1 MAAMLATVLCAALAV
16 AVADARDHVVGGN
29 HGGGW
34 KVPAQPDALNRWAEA
49 TRFHV
54 GDNLVFKFDGAADA
68 VLEVT
73 RDDYNRCGTGS
84 PVATYKPTGGAAA
97 ATVPLTRSGYHF
109 FVGATPGSCDKG
121 ERVIVLVMSEKHSR
135 RGQGFFAPVPAPAM
149 APAQSPLAAGL
160 FQAPAPAPA
169 TGNAGRTAAS
179 GAMLVAA
186 LLGAAAVAG
195 F

>member
-1 MAAMLATVLCAALAV
+1 MAKVLATVLCAALAFAAAV
-16 AVADARDHVVGGN
+16 AVANARDHVVGGN
-29 HGGGW
+29 NGGGW

-49 TRFHV
+49 TRFHI

-73 RDDYNRCGTGS
+73 RDDYNHCGTGS
-84 PVATYKPTGGAAA
+84 PVATHKPTGGAA
-97 ATVPLTRSGYHF
+97 TVPLTSSGYHF
-109 FVGATPGSCDKG
+109 FVGAAPGSCDKG

-135 RGQGFFAPVPAPAM
+135 RGQGFFAPVPAPA
-149 APAQSPLAAGL
+149 QSPLAAGL

-179 GAMLVAA
+179 GAVLVAAA
-186 LLGAAAVAG
+186 LLGAAVAG

>member
-1 MAAMLATVLCAALAV
+1 MAAAMATVLCAAALLFA

-29 HGGGW
+29 NGGGW
-34 KVPAQPDALNRWAEA
+34 KVPAQPDAFNKWAQI

-73 RDDYNRCGTGS
+73 REDYDRCNTAS
-84 PVATYKPTGGAAA
+84 PVGTYKPSGGGA
-97 ATVPLTRSGYHF
+97 ATVPLTTSGLRY
-109 FVGATPGSCDKG
+109 FVGAAAGSCDKG

-135 RGQGFFAPVPAPAM
+135 RAGHDHTAAAPAPAE
-149 APAQSPLAAGL
+149 SPLPAGI
-160 FQAPAPAPA
+160 FQAPAPAPV
-169 TGNAGRTAAS
+169 TGLAGRTAAS
-179 GAMLVAA
+179 GGAVLLAA
-186 LLGAAAVAG
+186 GILAVVG